1 MKAEIAKINHAC
13 ERAMNKVI
21 TNLILLSVCSFVIAG
36 CADRVVEYQSDSS
49 GHVHYVG
56 TFTEE
61 ESWKQIVESTID
73 REKAGERPD
82 GGFATWEQDWQNW
95 YANIRRTQKM
105 IFKSDDLKTPEDM
118 VTYMKQ
124 RRIARGLPPYE

>member
-1 MKAEIAKINHAC
+1 
-13 ERAMNKVI
+13 MNKAAIIFV
-21 TNLILLSVCSFVIAG
+21 VCSFLIAG
-36 CADRVVEYQSDSS
+36 CADRVVEYKSDSS

-61 ESWKQIVESTID
+61 ESWKQIVESNID

-82 GGFATWEQDWQNW
+82 GGSATWEQDWQNW
-95 YANIRRTQKM
+95 YANIRHHPSVG
-105 IFKSDDLKTPEDM
+105 FKSADLKTPEDM